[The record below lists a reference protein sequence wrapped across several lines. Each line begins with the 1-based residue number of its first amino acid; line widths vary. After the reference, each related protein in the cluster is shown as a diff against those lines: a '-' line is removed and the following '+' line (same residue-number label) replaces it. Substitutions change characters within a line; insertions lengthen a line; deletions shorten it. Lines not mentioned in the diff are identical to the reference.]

1 MPALAT
7 KTSAPDAL
15 LGWMGSLSDPTRL
28 RLLRLLE
35 REELGVV
42 DLCDVL
48 QMPQSTV
55 SRHLKVLSDQGWLRS
70 RRRGTTRLYR
80 TVLDEL
86 EQPARELWLVA
97 RGQTDAWATTR
108 QDALRLKTRLSER
121 NAAAKQFFSGK
132 AGEWDRLRSEYYG
145 AGWETAA
152 LLALLP
158 ADYVVADLGC
168 GTGST
173 LAALAGNV
181 HTAVG
186 VDNNAQMLKAA
197 ARRTANFDNIDLRT
211 GDLENLPLTDGE
223 ANAAILSLVL
233 GYLDEPTDVLAEMA
247 RVIEPGGKAVIVDL
261 LPHDRDDIRD
271 QLGQVHA
278 GISEEMLGEA
288 LKDVG
293 LVPMSYTALPPA
305 DDAKGPALFLATA
318 TQGGL

>member
-1 MPALAT
+1 MNGLIARMLTAAR
-7 KTSAPDAL
+7 TSSPDAL

-55 SRHLKVLSDQGWLRS
+55 SRHLKMLSDQGWLRS

-86 EQPARELWLVA
+86 EVPARELWLVA
-97 RGQTDAWATTR
+97 RGQTDAWPTTR

-132 AGEWDRLRSEYYG
+132 AGEWDRLRGEYYG

-173 LAALAGNV
+173 LCAIAPNV
-181 HTAVG
+181 HTAIG
-186 VDNNAQMLKAA
+186 VDNNTQMLKAA
-197 ARRTANFDNIDLRT
+197 AKRCGDHDNVDLRT
-211 GDLENLPLTDGE
+211 GELENLPLADGE
-223 ANAAILSLVL
+223 ANAAVLSLVL
-233 GYLDEPTDVLAEMA
+233 GYLDEPADVLAEMA

-261 LPHDRDDIRD
+261 LPHNRDDIRD
-271 QLGQVHA
+271 QLG
-278 GISEEMLGEA
+278 
-288 LKDVG
+288 
-293 LVPMSYTALPPA
+293 
-305 DDAKGPALFLATA
+305 
-318 TQGGL
+318 